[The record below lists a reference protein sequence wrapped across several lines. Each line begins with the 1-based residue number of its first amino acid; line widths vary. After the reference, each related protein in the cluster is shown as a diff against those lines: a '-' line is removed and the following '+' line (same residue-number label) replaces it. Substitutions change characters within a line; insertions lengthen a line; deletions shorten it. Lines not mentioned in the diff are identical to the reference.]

1 MTERTISLPSPHRSL
16 QDWRTVRA
24 ALAFGCATLILAACG
39 GGSDSAE
46 TPNPPTSN
54 GLAAPENFAVGRDF
68 SFSWTATP
76 EATRYELFAD
86 PDGAGT
92 LPETQMGN
100 SQNFAYSSFNQ
111 EFRGSLR
118 PASYADFINATY
130 RLRACNA
137 SGCGAF
143 ASAPA
148 FELMKILSYEF
159 PSGRAMLED
168 SFGNNTAVLSLSRDG
183 LTLAVK
189 QSDVHVFTRNSTA
202 HLWQQQARLPSSATR
217 IVLSADGNTLAAS
230 GLPNT
235 GERVQIY
242 QRNNGAW
249 GLQTAIGSTQIPP
262 SCPQPCQVLAD
273 NTALSADGDLLA
285 VTGLSGSGNS
295 PANAVFTYLRSGTSW
310 APQGYLAPGAN
321 VAGDTMALSADGR
334 TLAVNGGAFSR
345 GTYTTPPNIH
355 VFAQSGEGAWSEQ
368 ARIPVGIVSLLDIAG
383 TRFSAAALSSNGDTL
398 AVEAQHLPGKQ
409 PAEFNVGAGDL
420 TCGSEDPWSTEPMS
434 GYSTIPGWYVAL
446 FARDGNTWRREAIM
460 ARDTRP
466 WALASDGNTLYYGG
480 ELFNRRNGAWT
491 CP

>member
-1 MTERTISLPSPHRSL
+1 MRT
-16 QDWRTVRA
+16 
-24 ALAFGCATLILAACG
+24 ALALGCATLILAACG

-46 TPNPPTSN
+46 TPSLPTPN

-68 SFSWTATP
+68 SFTWKATP
-76 EATRYELFAD
+76 EAARYELFAD
-86 PDGAGT
+86 LDGTGP
-92 LPETQMGN
+92 LPETQMGG
-100 SQNFAYSSFNQ
+100 SQNFSYSGFNQ
-111 EFRGSLR
+111 AFSGSLR

-148 FELMKILSYEF
+148 FDLTKVLSYEF

-168 SFGNNTAVLSLSRDG
+168 SSGNNTSVLSLSRDG

-189 QSDVHVFTRNSTA
+189 QSDIHVFTRSSTA
-202 HLWQQQARLPSSATR
+202 HLWLQQAQLPSSATR
-217 IVLSADGNTLAAS
+217 IVLSADGNTLTAS
-230 GLPNT
+230 GFTN
-235 GERVQIY
+235 GDGRVQIY

-249 GLQTAIGSTQIPP
+249 SLQTAIGSTQTPP
-262 SCPQPCQVLAD
+262 ACPQPCQVLAD
-273 NTALSADGDLLA
+273 NTALSADGNLLA
-285 VTGLSGSGNS
+285 VTGRSGSGNS
-295 PANAVFTYLRSGTSW
+295 PANAIFTYLRTGTSW

-368 ARIPVGIVSLLDIAG
+368 ARMPVGIVGFLDIAG
-383 TRFSAAALSSNGDTL
+383 TRFSAAALSSDGNTL

-409 PAEFNVGAGDL
+409 PAEFNIGAGDL
-420 TCGSEDPWSTEPMS
+420 TCGSKDPWSTESMS
-434 GYSTIPGWYVAL
+434 GYSTVPGWYVAL
-446 FARDGNTWRREAIM
+446 FARDGNTWRRQAIM
-460 ARDTRP
+460 VRDTRP
-466 WALASDGNTLYYGG
+466 WALANDGNSLYYGG